1 MELQWYHPLATI
13 GNMTVGAGPRE
24 PGGARAGSDAD
35 SGETGRDAGGR
46 GTGRD
51 AARSRLIDVAA
62 HLLAQQGPAAVT
74 TRAVAAAAGVQAP
87 AIYRIFGD
95 KDGLLDAVAERA
107 AEEFV
112 AAKALAARSEAGR
125 GADPLEDLRSAFFAQ
140 VDFGVANPEVFRL
153 LGDPARV
160 LRSGAAQAGLAVLR
174 ARVHRVALAGRL
186 RVPEE
191 RCVDLVQSAGTGVT
205 QTLLATPADER
216 DPRLAA
222 SMWDAVMAA
231 VLVEGAGPAGAPAPA
246 EQAGAATL
254 VAFRAMAPGLP
265 GLSAAERGLLV
276 DWLDRAAAALR
287 H

>member
-1 MELQWYHPLATI
+1 
-13 GNMTVGAGPRE
+13 MTVEAGPRK
-24 PGGARAGSDAD
+24 PGGAHG
-35 SGETGRDAGGR
+35 GRDA
-46 GTGRD
+46 T
-51 AARSRLIDVAA
+51 RSRLVDVAA
-62 HLLAQQGPAAVT
+62 HLLAQEGPAAVT

-87 AIYRIFGD
+87 TIYRIFGD

-112 AAKALAARSEAGR
+112 ATKARAAQSEAGR
-125 GADPLEDLRSAFFAQ
+125 GADPLEDLRSAFLAQ

-191 RCVDLVQSAGTGVT
+191 RCVDLVQSAGTGVI
-205 QTLLATPADER
+205 QTLLATPAGER

-222 SMWDAVMAA
+222 SMWEAVVAA
-231 VLVEGAGPAGAPAPA
+231 VLVEDATPAGAPAAA
-246 EQAGAATL
+246 EQARAATV
-254 VAFRAMAPGLP
+254 VAFRAMAPELP
-265 GLSAAERGLLV
+265 GLNAAERGLLV
-276 DWLDRAAAALR
+276 DWLDRAEAALR
-287 H
+287 R